1 MKKKYVIRAS
11 ETVYYWKEI
20 EAESESE
27 IYEQLGSGD
36 LFFTNDD
43 ITDADYFD
51 LYDITEVTE
60 GVTL

>member
-27 IYEQLGSGD
+27 IYEQLSSGD

-43 ITDADYFD
+43 ITDADYFA

>member
-1 MKKKYVIRAS
+1 MLFRS
-11 ETVYYWKEI
+11 
-20 EAESESE
+20 ESESE

>member
-27 IYEQLGSGD
+27 IYEQLSSGD

>member
-43 ITDADYFD
+43 ITDADY
-51 LYDITEVTE
+51 
-60 GVTL
+60 